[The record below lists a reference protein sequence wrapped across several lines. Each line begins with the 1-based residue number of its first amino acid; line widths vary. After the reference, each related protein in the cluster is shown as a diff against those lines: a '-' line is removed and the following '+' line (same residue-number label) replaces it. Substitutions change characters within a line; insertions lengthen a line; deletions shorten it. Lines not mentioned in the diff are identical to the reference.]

1 MGDDV
6 VSRQPN
12 HGNQE
17 DSLVLCQCCFNML
30 VIKTF
35 LGIIN
40 FCFAAVAT
48 FFLALIIKYV
58 QAKPPGHITVLDLLI
73 VDSARIWIFFNTVIN
88 TLINCGLI
96 YGHFGYFTAQVMLF
110 LSNNVFTLLLASVQV
125 TIVVKAILIFKGHWL
140 EDWDDSTI
148 QMISRFATVVY
159 ATIRF
164 LVDYFTSDPHQAV
177 LLGLLT
183 NTDMKTSFG
192 HGLGTGSL
200 LAILITSLILLLI
213 KKPHLPN
220 EEDNALMKIFIGLGI
235 AGISVG
241 LIGIATSRWTTFDK
255 SDVFHLTRALFSL
268 IVDVLLPARFILSS
282 PNLKQY
288 VAKFI
293 KQNLLINVFRRCFS
307 SSRVDVSE

>member
-1 MGDDV
+1 MEFERFGNVVFRITYLTSNVSNVV

-125 TIVVKAILIFKGHWL
+125 TIVVKAI
-140 EDWDDSTI
+140 
-148 QMISRFATVVY
+148 
-159 ATIRF
+159 
-164 LVDYFTSDPHQAV
+164 
-177 LLGLLT
+177 
-183 NTDMKTSFG
+183 
-192 HGLGTGSL
+192 
-200 LAILITSLILLLI
+200 
-213 KKPHLPN
+213 
-220 EEDNALMKIFIGLGI
+220 
-235 AGISVG
+235 
-241 LIGIATSRWTTFDK
+241 
-255 SDVFHLTRALFSL
+255 
-268 IVDVLLPARFILSS
+268 
-282 PNLKQY
+282 
-288 VAKFI
+288 
-293 KQNLLINVFRRCFS
+293 
-307 SSRVDVSE
+307 

>member
-58 QAKPPGHITVLDLLI
+58 QAKPPGHTTVLDLLI

-110 LSNNVFTLLLASVQV
+110 ISSNAMTLPFASVQV
-125 TIVVKAILIFKGHWL
+125 TILVKAILIFKGHWL
-140 EDWDDSTI
+140 EDWDDSNI
-148 QMISRFATVVY
+148 QMISRLASVLY

-164 LVDYFTSDPHQAV
+164 MVDYLVNDPRQTA
-177 LLGLLT
+177 LLTLLT

-192 HGLGTGSL
+192 PGAGTASL
-200 LAILITSLILLLI
+200 WAILIMSLILLLI
-213 KKPHLPN
+213 KKPNLPN
-220 EEDNALMKIFIGLGI
+220 DEDNALMKISMRLGI
-235 AGISVG
+235 AGISVCF
-241 LIGIATSRWTTFDK
+241 IGIATARSGIFDT
-255 SDVFHLTRALFSL
+255 SEVFLLTWVQFSL
-268 IVDVLLPARFILSS
+268 IVNVLLPWRFILSL
-282 PNLKQY
+282 PNLKEY
-288 VAKFI
+288 VTKFI
-293 KQNLLINVFRRCFS
+293 EQNLLISLNKLTLKEFNFFQ
-307 SSRVDVSE
+307 